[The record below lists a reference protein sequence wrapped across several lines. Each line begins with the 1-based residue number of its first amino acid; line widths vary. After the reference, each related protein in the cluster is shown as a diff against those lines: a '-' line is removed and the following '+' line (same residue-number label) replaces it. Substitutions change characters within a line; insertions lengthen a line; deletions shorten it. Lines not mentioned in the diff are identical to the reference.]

1 MTLQAWLSMMPEA
14 AQTEVWKKLLHH
26 LSNREIM
33 KVIEEAKKNR
43 DLYEIH
49 RELGLLE
56 KYRGDLCRIIDSI
69 HMQN

>member
-1 MTLQAWLSMMPEA
+1 MMPEA
-14 AQTEVWKKLLHH
+14 AQNEVWKKLLHH

-33 KVIEEAKKNR
+33 RVIEEAKKNR

-56 KYRGDLCRIIDSI
+56 KYQGDLCRIIDSI